1 MKHRVLIVDDEPI
14 IRAHV
19 TALLEEEHYQAMEA
33 DSASALR
40 RLFKGPAPDVVLLDL
55 KLPDGDGLTL
65 IPELKKAWPEAKI
78 AILTGYGNREVA
90 VEAFKRKAVY
100 LQCKPFDSDELKTLL
115 KAALMVKS
123 KLKKKPRRGK
133 TTAKKG

>member
-33 DSASALR
+33 ASAAGLR

-55 KLPDGDGLTL
+55 HLPDADGLAL
-65 IPELKKAWPEAKI
+65 LPELKKAWPKAKI

-90 VEAFKRKAVY
+90 VEAFKRDAVY
-100 LQCKPFDSDELKTLL
+100 LQCKPFNSDELKTLVKVALEL
-115 KAALMVKS
+115 KS
-123 KLKKKPRRGK
+123 QLKKKPRRGK
-133 TTAKKG
+133 TTAKKR